1 MSLKQQAGL
10 SKVSP
15 SPTKRMPPQSRS
27 ESPAA
32 SYSRSP
38 SRKDMK
44 DHRRNY
50 SIHKQSANG
59 DASDSSSVAN
69 SAAAPSSV
77 YLGSPVALTREL
89 SDLSGSYMSVSGS
102 VASAKGS
109 SIPGH
114 IYDLNSSVK
123 GPWRQA
129 YVLSQQPPQHLQR
142 MAKTNASDRDDTIY
156 VDRNDVVEV
165 VKRQDSATRSEICLL
180 NQDPADHHR
189 IPVVLLLM
197 DPGRKIY
204 ELMQLWVDRSSD
216 SVRDVLHAMQQSIPD
231 KWKQAYDG
239 LFQIRGSKFTQLI
252 NILSVAKYDIQPY
265 EIWVAKPWSVPS
277 KVA

>member
-1 MSLKQQAGL
+1 MSD
-10 SKVSP
+10 P
-15 SPTKRMPPQSRS
+15 RRS
-27 ESPAA
+27 YPNN
-32 SYSRSP
+32 
-38 SRKDMK
+38 K
-44 DHRRNY
+44 NN
-50 SIHKQSANG
+50 ANT
-59 DASDSSSVAN
+59 DASDTSSVAN

-102 VASAKGS
+102 VASAKAA

-129 YVLSQQPPQHLQR
+129 YVLSQQPPQHQQSKGQKR
-142 MAKTNASDRDDTIY
+142 APGRDDTIF

-165 VKRQDSATRSEICLL
+165 VKRQDSITTGLEFLKQESG
-180 NQDPADHHR
+180 DHHR
-189 IPVVLLLM
+189 IPLMLLLM
-197 DPGRKIY
+197 DPGRKLY
-204 ELMQLWVDRSSD
+204 ELMQLWVDKSSD
-216 SVRDVLHAMQQSIPD
+216 SVRDVLNAMQQAIPD

-239 LFQIRGSKFTQLI
+239 LFQMRGSKFTQLI

-265 EIWVAKPWSVPS
+265 EILIAKPWSVPS
-277 KVA
+277 KAT